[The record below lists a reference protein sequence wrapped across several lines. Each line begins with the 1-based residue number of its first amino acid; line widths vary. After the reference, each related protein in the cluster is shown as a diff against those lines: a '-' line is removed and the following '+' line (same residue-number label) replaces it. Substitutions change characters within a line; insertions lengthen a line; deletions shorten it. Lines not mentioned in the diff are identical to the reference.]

1 MKRMSTISGL
11 NKDEFE
17 YIATLDRAAFLVM
30 QGAVVRGF
38 AGKYWTSCKVVLMVT
53 KEMLDSTRDKR
64 VYYDKYMK
72 VRKKIKARMYLTY
85 NPHANK

>member
-1 MKRMSTISGL
+1 MITNDKT
-11 NKDEFE
+11 EFE
-17 YIATLDRAAFLVM
+17 YVAPLDRAAFLVM
-30 QGAVVRGF
+30 QGATLQGF
-38 AGKYWTSCKVVLMVT
+38 EGKYWTSCKVVLIVT
-53 KEMLDSTRDKR
+53 KEMLNATQDKR